1 MKTEMADSINIARAP
16 FLVRVIWYW
25 MPVLMTCG
33 VMYYFST
40 DVLSNDNTRG
50 VIDKILLWFEP
61 HASDYALESFNTV
74 IRKSAHFVEY
84 AILGAFLFRAF
95 RGDSP
100 MRWGF
105 RWAVYSFFSAASWG
119 LLDEFHQTLTRSRD
133 GSIWDSLLDSC
144 GALFALTLI
153 ALYTT
158 RDRTP
163 RSSGTRRPTRTNRRN
178 DPTDQSL
185 AEAEQK

>member
-1 MKTEMADSINIARAP
+1 MAEKINITRAP
-16 FLVRVIWYW
+16 FLVRLVWYW
-25 MPVLMTCG
+25 LPVVMTCG

-40 DVLSNDNTRG
+40 DVLSNDNTRS
-50 VIDKILLWFEP
+50 VFDRILLRFNP
-61 HASDYALESFNTV
+61 DASVYALESFNFV

-100 MRWGF
+100 IRWNF
-105 RWAVYSFFSAASWG
+105 RWAVYSFYSAASWA
-119 LLDEFHQTLTRSRD
+119 LLDEFHQTLTRWRD

-144 GALFALTLI
+144 GALFALILI
-153 ALYTT
+153 ALYTR

-163 RSSGTRRPTRTNRRN
+163 RSSWTRPPNRTHRRS
-178 DPTDQSL
+178 DPADQSL